1 MISTYDRA
9 PTELSKSTVCDIEKA
24 VNPRNIYPLIYGM
37 SFCCQEKANGNAKG
51 SELKQELGQNWART
65 GESVY
70 DRAVRLMYSAFVA
83 NFVTVFR

>member
-1 MISTYDRA
+1 MLPEESQW
-9 PTELSKSTVCDIEKA
+9 E
-24 VNPRNIYPLIYGM
+24 
-37 SFCCQEKANGNAKG
+37 KG
-51 SELKQELGQNWART
+51 SELKQELGQTWART

>member
-1 MISTYDRA
+1 MLPEESQWEY
-9 PTELSKSTVCDIEKA
+9 
-24 VNPRNIYPLIYGM
+24 NICY
-37 SFCCQEKANGNAKG
+37 AKG

-70 DRAVRLMYSAFVA
+70 DRAVHLMYSAFVA